1 MVNLLYKTVS
11 KKIELPYSL
20 TLEKTYEGVRAAKQR
35 ALKEKTEKIIYEDG
49 EIRHVENFS
58 ISMENKADKEHIP
71 DLLYTKWFDCD
82 KINKLTLRNRQP
94 GDYLV
99 VDDQGS
105 RKKLKDYFIDMKIP
119 RENRDEVL
127 LLADGSHIVWV
138 VGYRI
143 SQFYKIS
150 GNTKDIIKITYDKE

>member
-1 MVNLLYKTVS
+1 M
-11 KKIELPYSL
+11 
-20 TLEKTYEGVRAAKQR
+20 
-35 ALKEKTEKIIYEDG
+35 
-49 EIRHVENFS
+49 
-58 ISMENKADKEHIP
+58 
-71 DLLYTKWFDCD
+71 
-82 KINKLTLRNRQP
+82 TLRNRQP

-99 VDDQGS
+99 VDDKGS

>member
-1 MVNLLYKTVS
+1 M
-11 KKIELPYSL
+11 
-20 TLEKTYEGVRAAKQR
+20 
-35 ALKEKTEKIIYEDG
+35 
-49 EIRHVENFS
+49 
-58 ISMENKADKEHIP
+58 
-71 DLLYTKWFDCD
+71 
-82 KINKLTLRNRQP
+82 TLRNRQP